1 MDVVVALSGG
11 SDSFCAV
18 HKAKEEG
25 HNIVKAVFIDFGTG
39 HAEREEP
46 AFHRSC
52 DLLGI
57 NDRHIVRLSGLATY
71 ANDKTNVLAYK
82 FTLAVF
88 IVSSVAKAEGVQ
100 AIVCGRHAEG
110 GASPLSASFYKSLKE
125 HLITD
130 PFIQPGVHLLSYDVS
145 NNEKVEIL
153 RGYGISKE
161 NYHFETCNLKE
172 PCGWCIS
179 CKKKQGELALLR

>member
-1 MDVVVALSGG
+1 MDAIVALSGG

-25 HNIVKAVFIDFGTG
+25 HNIVKAVFVDFGTG
-39 HAEREEP
+39 HAEREEQ
-46 AFHRSC
+46 AFHKSC

-57 NDRHIVRLSGLATY
+57 DDRHIVRLSGLATY
-71 ANDKTNVLAYK
+71 ATDKTNILAYK

-88 IVSSVAKAEGVQ
+88 LVSSVAKLDGIQ
-100 AIVCGRHAEG
+100 AVVCGRHAEG

-130 PFIQPGVHLLSYDVS
+130 PFIQPGVVLLSYDVS
-145 NNEKVEIL
+145 IEEKLQIFQ
-153 RGYGISKE
+153 RYNISRE
-161 NYHFETCNLKE
+161 SYHFETCNLKK

-179 CKKKQGELALLR
+179 CRKKQRELALLR